1 MPSIYQRA
9 KNWLT
14 ETPNSRRKNQSAR
27 EEKGWG
33 DANDIMG
40 GTIAGS
46 NQTNLS
52 NKAWLEEFHRN
63 PRLAPLNKLTSDTGV
78 SDFGIYEDDET
89 QGKIKIE
96 GHPLQIEL
104 DSHSV
109 PMFFS
114 LWTAYRYMV
123 GEVYI
128 AYDIGNNGPKNFK
141 VFTSTH
147 LVDSTDSKYSFQYGD
162 KTLTYP
168 KKRVI
173 VDLDINLNDP
183 YHKGY
188 GRAGAIMAEIE
199 SDSIIQS
206 YLSTFYTN
214 SARADTYISPKG
226 LSGEI
231 PTPEE
236 LKNLA
241 TQLRNFHQGLENAHK
256 TAVLSFAADIQSA
269 PNNHMEMELLS
280 TRKYLRDTAIQHF
293 SIPPEIMGIIE
304 NSNKATVVAAEH
316 IYAKQVRL
324 PLLKHFRDIINTK
337 ILPLYRG
344 SANYY
349 FEFDDILPDD
359 DEANLEKAKE
369 GRAAGSITIN
379 EHRALLGLPRIKD
392 DIGNTLIIP
401 QTKTLPELV
410 VEVIPA
416 SRLDIKSYN
425 YKEKADKELA
435 LEITQGLVDDIHEE
449 LIIVEGEIYESS

>member
-9 KNWLT
+9 KSWFT
-14 ETPNSRRKNQSAR
+14 DTPLPR
-27 EEKGWG
+27 EDLVKEKSWG
-33 DANDIMG
+33 DISDVLEGSVSGNRQTHLAN
-40 GTIAGS
+40 T
-46 NQTNLS
+46 
-52 NKAWLEEFHRN
+52 KWLEQFHTN

-78 SDFGIYEDDET
+78 SDFGIYEDDKV

-96 GHPLQIEL
+96 NHPLQVEM
-104 DSHSV
+104 DNHSV

-123 GEVYI
+123 GEVFI
-128 AYDIGNNGPKNFK
+128 AFDKGKSGPTNFK
-141 VFTSTH
+141 VFTTSHISSETSST
-147 LVDSTDSKYSFQYGD
+147 YSFQFGD
-162 KTLTYP
+162 KVLTYN
-168 KKRVI
+168 KENVI
-173 VDLDINLNDP
+173 VDRDINLADP

-199 SDSIIQS
+199 ADSIIQS
-206 YLSTFYTN
+206 YLSSFYTN

-226 LSGEI
+226 IGGEV
-231 PTPEE
+231 PSPDE

-241 TQLRNFHQGLENAHK
+241 SQLRNFHQGLENAHK
-256 TAVLSFAADIQSA
+256 TAVLSFSADIQSA

-316 IYAKQVRL
+316 IYANQVRL
-324 PLLKHFRDIINTK
+324 PLLKHFRDIINSK
-337 ILPLYRG
+337 ILPLYKS

-379 EHRALLGLPRIKD
+379 EHRALLGLPRVKE
-392 DIGNTLIIP
+392 DIGSTLIVP
-401 QTKTLPELV
+401 QTKLFPERV
-410 VEVIPA
+410 VEVIPS
-416 SRLDIKSYN
+416 SREDIKSYDYRERAN
-425 YKEKADKELA
+425 KELA
-435 LEITQGLVDDIHEE
+435 LEITQGLVDDIQEE
-449 LIIVEGEIYESS
+449 FIIVEGEIYEND